1 MTEQDQLEQYNEER
15 MADAYF
21 QEQQDEHEAA
31 QALSPDSPENS
42 AEVGIDVQRLVLH
55 SGNYYEKYDHPD
67 HADDTDC
74 LDRAVGC
81 SKHCFCCMGELAIPL
96 QNDKSTNAEGNGK

>member
-1 MTEQDQLEQYNEER
+1 MKKED
-15 MADAYF
+15 F
-21 QEQQDEHEAA
+21 
-31 QALSPDSPENS
+31 DSPTAN
-42 AEVGIDVQRLVLH
+42 EVGDQRLVLH
-55 SGNYYEKYDHPD
+55 SGNYYEKCDHPD

-96 QNDKSTNAEGNGK
+96 QNH

>member
-1 MTEQDQLEQYNEER
+1 MTTEP
-15 MADAYF
+15 MT
-21 QEQQDEHEAA
+21 
-31 QALSPDSPENS
+31 SDSTENS

-55 SGNYYEKYDHPD
+55 SGNYYEKCDHPD

-96 QNDKSTNAEGNGK
+96 QNDLGHRPDDENT